1 MKTKQK
7 IQRMKQMMLLICCLL
22 PIFSSCSSDESS
34 TANFTVRYQEHS
46 PWTIDPAIVETILEY
61 QDQQQLINN
70 SIPITITITI
80 DHAELTDE
88 DLRDM
93 AMQAAGQAFQNMEKY
108 DYNQV
113 IRDAG
118 LSVSEPVTLTISY
131 QVGLIGNWGD
141 DIISYVSFPLEINLQ

>member
-70 SIPITITITI
+70 SIPITI

-93 AMQAAGQAFQNMEKY
+93 AIQASYQAIQNMEEH

-141 DIISYVSFPLEINLQ
+141 DFISYVSFPLEINLQ

>member
-34 TANFTVRYQEHS
+34 TVDYTVVYQGHS
-46 PWTIDPAIVETILEY
+46 PMTIDPTIVEAILEY

-70 SIPITITITI
+70 SIPITI

-93 AMQAAGQAFQNMEKY
+93 SMQACSQAIQNMKKY

-141 DIISYVSFPLEINLQ
+141 DIISYGNILLKIDLR

>member
-1 MKTKQK
+1 MKAV
-7 IQRMKQMMLLICCLL
+7 L
-22 PIFSSCSSDESS
+22 SCSSDESS

-70 SIPITITITI
+70 SIPITI

-141 DIISYVSFPLEINLQ
+141 DFISYVSFPLEINLQ

>member
-46 PWTIDPAIVETILEY
+46 PWTINPAIVETILEY

-70 SIPITITITI
+70 SIPITI
-80 DHAELTDE
+80 DHAELTDADFE
-88 DLRDM
+88 DM
-93 AMQAAGQAFQNMEKY
+93 AKQVGKQTLSEMAGH

-113 IRDAG
+113 IRNAG
-118 LSVSEPVTLTISY
+118 LSVSEPVTLAINY
-131 QVGLIGNWGD
+131 QVGLVGNLGGSV
-141 DIISYVSFPLEINLQ
+141 ISYGNILLKIDLR

>member
-1 MKTKQK
+1 MKTKRK

-34 TANFTVRYQEHS
+34 TVDYTVVYQGHS
-46 PWTIDPAIVETILEY
+46 PMTIDPTIVEAILEY

-70 SIPITITITI
+70 SIPITI

>member
-7 IQRMKQMMLLICCLL
+7 IQRMKQMMLLIYCLL

-70 SIPITITITI
+70 SIPITI

-93 AMQAAGQAFQNMEKY
+93 AIQASYQAIQNMGKH

-141 DIISYVSFPLEINLQ
+141 DFISYVSFPLEINLQ

>member
-70 SIPITITITI
+70 SIPITI

-93 AMQAAGQAFQNMEKY
+93 
-108 DYNQV
+108 
-113 IRDAG
+113 AG

-141 DIISYVSFPLEINLQ
+141 DIISYGNILLKIDLR

>member
-34 TANFTVRYQEHS
+34 TVDYTVVYQGHS
-46 PWTIDPAIVETILEY
+46 PMTIDPTIVEAILEY

-70 SIPITITITI
+70 SIPITI

-93 AMQAAGQAFQNMEKY
+93 AMQASSQASQNMKKY

-141 DIISYVSFPLEINLQ
+141 DIISYVSFPLKINLQ

>member
-34 TANFTVRYQEHS
+34 TVDYTVVYQGHS
-46 PWTIDPAIVETILEY
+46 PMTIDPTIVETILEY

-70 SIPITITITI
+70 SIPITI

-93 AMQAAGQAFQNMEKY
+93 AMQAAGQAFQNME
-108 DYNQV
+108 NTII
-113 IRDAG
+113 IR
-118 LSVSEPVTLTISY
+118 
-131 QVGLIGNWGD
+131 
-141 DIISYVSFPLEINLQ
+141 

>member
-34 TANFTVRYQEHS
+34 TVDYTVIYQGYS
-46 PWTIDPAIVETILEY
+46 PRAIDPTIVETILEY
-61 QDQQQLINN
+61 QNQQGLINRHI
-70 SIPITITITI
+70 SVTT

-93 AMQAAGQAFQNMEKY
+93 SMQACSQAIQNMKKY

-141 DIISYVSFPLEINLQ
+141 DIISYGNILLKIDLR

>member
-1 MKTKQK
+1 M
-7 IQRMKQMMLLICCLL
+7 
-22 PIFSSCSSDESS
+22 
-34 TANFTVRYQEHS
+34 RYQEHS

-70 SIPITITITI
+70 SIPITI

>member
-70 SIPITITITI
+70 SIPITI

-93 AMQAAGQAFQNMEKY
+93 AIQNMGKH

-141 DIISYVSFPLEINLQ
+141 DFISYVSFPLEINLQ

>member
-34 TANFTVRYQEHS
+34 TE
-46 PWTIDPAIVETILEY
+46 
-61 QDQQQLINN
+61 QLINN
-70 SIPITITITI
+70 SIPITI

-93 AMQAAGQAFQNMEKY
+93 AMQACSQAFQNMEKY

-141 DIISYVSFPLEINLQ
+141 DFISYVSFPLEINLQ

>member
-34 TANFTVRYQEHS
+34 TVDYTVVYQGHS
-46 PWTIDPAIVETILEY
+46 PMTIDPTIVEAILEY

-70 SIPITITITI
+70 SIPITI

-141 DIISYVSFPLEINLQ
+141 DIISYVSFPLKINLQ

>member
-61 QDQQQLINN
+61 QDQQQLTP
-70 SIPITITITI
+70 STMP
-80 DHAELTDE
+80 
-88 DLRDM
+88 
-93 AMQAAGQAFQNMEKY
+93 
-108 DYNQV
+108 
-113 IRDAG
+113 
-118 LSVSEPVTLTISY
+118 
-131 QVGLIGNWGD
+131 
-141 DIISYVSFPLEINLQ
+141 NLQTKISGIWLCRQPAKPSKTWKNTIITR

>member
-1 MKTKQK
+1 MKTKRK

-70 SIPITITITI
+70 SIPITI

-93 AMQAAGQAFQNMEKY
+93 AIQASYQAIQNMEEH

-141 DIISYVSFPLEINLQ
+141 DFISYVSFPLEINLQ

>member
-34 TANFTVRYQEHS
+34 TVDYTVVYQGHS
-46 PWTIDPAIVETILEY
+46 PMTIDPTIVEAILEY
-61 QDQQQLINN
+61 QDQQGLINRHI
-70 SIPITITITI
+70 SVTT
-80 DHAELTDE
+80 DHTELTDA
-88 DLRDM
+88 DFDDM
-93 AMQAAGQAFQNMEKY
+93 AKQVGKQTLSEMAGH

-141 DIISYVSFPLEINLQ
+141 DIISYVSFPLKINLQ

>member
-34 TANFTVRYQEHS
+34 TAKFTVRYQEHS

-70 SIPITITITI
+70 SIPITI

-93 AMQAAGQAFQNMEKY
+93 AIQASYQAIQNMGKH

-141 DIISYVSFPLEINLQ
+141 DIISYGSFSLEIDLR

>member
-1 MKTKQK
+1 M
-7 IQRMKQMMLLICCLL
+7 
-22 PIFSSCSSDESS
+22 
-34 TANFTVRYQEHS
+34 RYQEHS

-70 SIPITITITI
+70 SIPITI

-93 AMQAAGQAFQNMEKY
+93 SMQACSQAIQNMKKY

-141 DIISYVSFPLEINLQ
+141 DIISYGNILLKIDLR